1 MVHGRN
7 EFRHTFYS
15 SSKNS
20 VARAPGIKLY
30 NGCSPDSAGTSPTIC
45 SVTEEWVSLGA
56 DMLPI
61 IVFATQLL
69 VSCYPTPVTPFSW
82 ALASVNSVKWTGLL
96 LSSCSLC
103 RNSILD
109 TWLSSVLGL
118 DLLPMTWNLD
128 DLNVCHKE
136 FFDHHWFFYYLSTL
150 SSAQWEKMI
159 YI

>member
-1 MVHGRN
+1 MNLVPVEPEGMVHGRN

-69 VSCYPTPVTPFSW
+69 VSCYPTPVTPFS
-82 ALASVNSVKWTGLL
+82 
-96 LSSCSLC
+96 
-103 RNSILD
+103 
-109 TWLSSVLGL
+109 
-118 DLLPMTWNLD
+118 
-128 DLNVCHKE
+128 
-136 FFDHHWFFYYLSTL
+136 
-150 SSAQWEKMI
+150 
-159 YI
+159 